1 METLEALLAAY
12 LDINLLLIGTAL
24 LWLAV
29 KTVMKRFEFRYA
41 FTSQLLVLKTVVL
54 AAVFVPAVLAIL
66 VHYSAVS
73 QTVPITLSDLMLA
86 QYLQGNLSM
95 NPSLLE
101 SLLAA
106 HQNVITQIANPNHP
120 LITLIVL
127 GMLLSAGIMV
137 CRAVFTFYRLRKVL
151 GSAHKWRSFGKLD
164 LLVSD
169 TIRIPFSTRTAGKK
183 YIVLPST
190 MLRNRLDT
198 KVAVAHELQH
208 LRQRDVDWEICASL
222 LTPIF
227 FWNPAFHYLKGQVEE
242 LRELSCDQQVLRA
255 GRFNVADYCNCLLR
269 ACANKFENPK
279 LYEVEI
285 PKVALI
291 QTRIGFFRRQPA
303 ILLKNRIA
311 SAFDLKPDRQSTAKV
326 SAIAIALVLA
336 TGVMSFSIQK
346 PTDWSQDRLM
356 LSAIVNLD
364 RLEQRNTIGLGTPR
378 N

>member
-1 METLEALLAAY
+1 METLEQVLAAY
-12 LDINLLLIGTAL
+12 LDVNLLLIGTAM
-24 LWLAV
+24 LWLAARS
-29 KTVMKRFEFRYA
+29 VMKRFEFRHA

-54 AAVFVPAVLAIL
+54 AAIFLPTALAML
-66 VHYSAVS
+66 VHYSPVS

-106 HQNVITQIANPNHP
+106 HQNFITRIANPNHP
-120 LITLIVL
+120 LITAIVL
-127 GMLLSAGIMV
+127 GMILSAGFMAA
-137 CRAVFTFYRLRKVL
+137 RAVYTFYRLRKVL
-151 GSAHKWRSFGKLD
+151 GSAHKWRTFGNLH

-183 YIVLPST
+183 YVVLPST
-190 MLRNRLDT
+190 MLPRGLDT
-198 KVAVAHELQH
+198 KVAIAHELQH
-208 LRQRDVDWEICASL
+208 LRQKDVDWEICASL

-227 FWNPAFHYLKGQVEE
+227 FWNPAFHYLKSQIEE
-242 LRELSCDQQVLRA
+242 LRELSCDQRVLRS
-255 GRFNVADYCNCLLR
+255 GRFNVADYCNTLVR

-285 PKVALI
+285 PKVALV
-291 QTRIGFFRRQPA
+291 QTRIGLFRRTPA
-303 ILLKNRIA
+303 RLLKNRIA
-311 SAFDLKPDRQSTAKV
+311 SALDVKPNSQSPVKV
-326 SAIAIALVLA
+326 MAIAVALVL
-336 TGVMSFSIQK
+336 TSGVMSFSVQK

-364 RLEQRNTIGLGTPR
+364 RLEHRNTIGLGTPR